1 MEAIDEKN
9 NSITII
15 KGDILQ
21 EYKSLKAIV
30 QAIPKGEGSL
40 VHWIMEYLKLN
51 KSFPKPNSLLQFV
64 LDLNKDLNAH
74 TIERENSRSITS
86 EHNILPSPQN
96 TTNYKAPRIATR
108 FYCHYSETNR
118 NLPSIIELGA

>member
-30 QAIPKGEGSL
+30 QATPKDEGSL
-40 VHWIMEYLKLN
+40 VHWIMEYEKLN

-74 TIERENSRSITS
+74 TVERENSRHISS
-86 EHNILPSPQN
+86 EHNILSSPQN
-96 TTNYKAPRIATR
+96 TTSYKAPCTATR
-108 FYCHYSETNR
+108 FCCHYSETNK
-118 NLPSIIELGA
+118 NLPSVIELGA